1 MSTPLKTTE
10 NMHKHLTKAEREAR
24 QGAEASLQRGK
35 RAYLKAP
42 EWLTPEAKKVFE
54 DTRRR
59 LHGLKLLDTADVD
72 LLAMYSDAIAR
83 YQSAVKEIGAS
94 IGGSQ
99 IAQAWSRV
107 ALSYADKLG
116 LSPTA
121 RARLARKKAERQP
134 QDELALLLDEA
145 TEIVNSDDGR

>member
-1 MSTPLKTTE
+1 MPTPLKTTE
-10 NMHKHLTKAEREAR
+10 NMRKHLTKSEREAR
-24 QGAEASLQRGK
+24 QGAEASLQREK

-42 EWLTPEAKKVFE
+42 EWLTAEAKRVFE

-59 LHGLKLLDTADVD
+59 LRGLKLLDTADVD

-83 YQSAVKEIGAS
+83 YQSSVKEIGTT
-94 IGGSQ
+94 IGGAQ
-99 IAQAWSRV
+99 VAQAWSRV

-121 RARLARKKAERQP
+121 RGQAGAQE
-134 QDELALLLDEA
+134 
-145 TEIVNSDDGR
+145 GRTAAAG